1 MKVVNGSQT
10 ITGGE
15 NRMGTEFSA
24 PSARENIAHGA
35 SRGRETER
43 PESPRS
49 GRKRC
54 VPISSASPKSAAR
67 YAGSGLLALLTHG
80 LRRGLRSAAR
90 YARSLYCP
98 FHLKEWETH
107 TLSASALLAAALLIA
122 SIPACAQYMHEP
134 KGALT
139 QNTPIPILQQVGID
153 QRIGQQVPLDLIFRD
168 ETGKSA
174 PLRSYF
180 GRRPV
185 LLTLVY
191 YQCPMLCSQVLNGV
205 VGGLLSQKL
214 SVGRDFDIVTVS
226 FDPRDTPADATEKRN
241 TYLKRYGRA
250 GAEKGWHFLTG
261 EQPAIEALTKAVG
274 FRYAWDPKIQ
284 QYAHA
289 SGIMVATA
297 DGRLSH
303 YLYGIEYTPK
313 DMRLALVESSEGKLG
328 NVVDQVMLY
337 CYHYDPATGKYGA
350 VVTNMLRLGGA
361 LTLLLLGGF
370 LAMAWQRE
378 LRLKTARVAAR
389 AHKSAGRAGRYVD

>member
-1 MKVVNGSQT
+1 M
-10 ITGGE
+10 
-15 NRMGTEFSA
+15 SA
-24 PSARENIAHGA
+24 
-35 SRGRETER
+35 T
-43 PESPRS
+43 
-49 GRKRC
+49 
-54 VPISSASPKSAAR
+54 
-67 YAGSGLLALLTHG
+67 
-80 LRRGLRSAAR
+80 
-90 YARSLYCP
+90 
-98 FHLKEWETH
+98 
-107 TLSASALLAAALLIA
+107 ALLAVPLLIA
-122 SIPACAQYMHEP
+122 AIPACAQYMHEP
-134 KGALT
+134 KEALT

-153 QRIGQQVPLDLIFRD
+153 QRIGQQIPLDLVFRD
-168 ETGKSA
+168 ETGKSVA
-174 PLRSYF
+174 LRSYF

-214 SVGRDFDIVTVS
+214 SAGREFDIVTVS

-261 EQPAIEALTKAVG
+261 DQPAIEALTKAIG

-303 YLYGIEYTPK
+303 YLYGIEYTPR
-313 DMRLALVESSEGKLG
+313 DLRLALVESSEGKLG

-378 LRLKTARVAAR
+378 LRLKTAKTIAR
-389 AHKSAGRAGRYVD
+389 THKSPGRAG

>member
-1 MKVVNGSQT
+1 MMRAP
-10 ITGGE
+10 
-15 NRMGTEFSA
+15 NRNS
-24 PSARENIAHGA
+24 
-35 SRGRETER
+35 
-43 PESPRS
+43 
-49 GRKRC
+49 C
-54 VPISSASPKSAAR
+54 
-67 YAGSGLLALLTHG
+67 LAVIV
-80 LRRGLRSAAR
+80 
-90 YARSLYCP
+90 
-98 FHLKEWETH
+98 
-107 TLSASALLAAALLIA
+107 AALTVA
-122 SIPACAQYMHEP
+122 AIPASAQYMHEP
-134 KGALT
+134 KEAIT

-153 QRIGQQVPLDLIFRD
+153 QRIGQRVPLDLVFRD
-168 ETGKSA
+168 ETSKSVA
-174 PLRSYF
+174 LRSYF

-241 TYLKRYGRA
+241 VYLKRYGRA

-261 EQPAIEALTKAVG
+261 DEPAIEALTKAVG

-289 SGIMVATA
+289 SGIIVATA

-313 DMRLALVESSEGKLG
+313 DLRLALVESSEGKLG

-389 AHKSAGRAGRYVD
+389 PHKSPGRAG